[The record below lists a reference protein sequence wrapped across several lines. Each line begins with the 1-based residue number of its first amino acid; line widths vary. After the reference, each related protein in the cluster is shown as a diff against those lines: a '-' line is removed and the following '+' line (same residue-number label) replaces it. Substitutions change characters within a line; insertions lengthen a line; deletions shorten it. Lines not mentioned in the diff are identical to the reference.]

1 MQARS
6 SKCLPGRLSAEQ
18 AATAKAAAAK
28 AADAGATATA
38 TAAAPPAGG
47 SVART
52 PTELAKT
59 PPGSSAA
66 ATAAA
71 AAAAAAAVAVEAVVQ
86 GVLYLYPLSIK
97 RLTVSAVCT
106 PRLVQ
111 SLLSQKAKLDDIF
124 DNGQGKQGFV
134 V

>member
-18 AATAKAAAAK
+18 AAAAKAAAAT

-66 ATAAA
+66 AAT
-71 AAAAAAAVAVEAVVQ
+71 AAAAAAVAVEAVVQ

>member
-66 ATAAA
+66 AAT
-71 AAAAAAAVAVEAVVQ
+71 AAAAAAVAVEAVVQ